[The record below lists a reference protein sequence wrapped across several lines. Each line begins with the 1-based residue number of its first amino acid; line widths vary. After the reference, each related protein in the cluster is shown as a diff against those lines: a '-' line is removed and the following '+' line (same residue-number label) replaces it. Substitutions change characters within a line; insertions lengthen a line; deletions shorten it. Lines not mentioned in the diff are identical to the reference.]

1 MPTFSKKG
9 AHLMN
14 DFTLNVKQ
22 TSDLTPKE
30 LVKVMQERTKV
41 FVVEQ
46 NCPYQEVDEK
56 DEDALHIFFTN
67 SNEILA
73 YTRIVLNDDEVH
85 PSFGRVLVPKNMRG
99 KGFGR
104 KIVTATLDI
113 ISQKYPGQDIKI
125 QAQTYLEKFYGSF
138 GFLAVSQQ
146 YLEDGI
152 PHIDMLLSSGPHT

>member
-1 MPTFSKKG
+1 
-9 AHLMN
+9 MN

>member
-1 MPTFSKKG
+1 
-9 AHLMN
+9 MN

-22 TSDLTPKE
+22 TSGLTPKE
-30 LVKVMQERTKV
+30 LVKIMQGRTKV

-46 NCPYQEVDEK
+46 NCPYQEIDEK
-56 DEDALHIFFTN
+56 DEDALHIFFAN

-73 YTRIVLNDDEVH
+73 YTRIVLNDDQVH

-138 GFLAVSQQ
+138 GFQAVSQQ

-152 PHIDMLLSSGPHT
+152 PHVGMLLSSSPHA

>member
-1 MPTFSKKG
+1 
-9 AHLMN
+9 MN
-14 DFTLNVKQ
+14 NFTLNVKQ
-22 TSDLTPKE
+22 TSELTPKE
-30 LVKVMQERTKV
+30 LVKIMQERTKV

-46 NCPYQEVDEK
+46 NCPYQEIDEK

-73 YTRIVLNDDEVH
+73 YTRIVLNDDQVH

-152 PHIDMLLSSGPHT
+152 PHVDMLLSSGPHT